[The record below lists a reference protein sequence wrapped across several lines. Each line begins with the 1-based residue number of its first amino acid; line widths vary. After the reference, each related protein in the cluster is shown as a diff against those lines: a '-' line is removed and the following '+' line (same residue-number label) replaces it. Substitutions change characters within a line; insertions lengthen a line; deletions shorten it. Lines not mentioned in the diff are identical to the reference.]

1 MLNVNNREVIRRLIK
16 YALVLVVVGFAAYSI
31 PTCKLTCME
40 VSLIAL
46 SAAVVFCVVDMTMP
60 TISIKTNCNEESNH
74 VNNTN
79 NTNVSGEDHH
89 Y

>member
-31 PTCKLTCME
+31 PTCKLTGME
-40 VSLIAL
+40 VALIAL
-46 SAAVVFCVVDMTMP
+46 SGAVVFCVVDMTMP
-60 TISIKTNCNEESNH
+60 TISIKTNCNEQAEQGNNS
-74 VNNTN
+74 NNTN
-79 NTNVSGEDHH
+79 GSGEDHQ